1 MIMHTTRRSTLVLLD
16 WANLTLGLREEQTLN
31 VIVTENSVRRHKY

>member
-1 MIMHTTRRSTLVLLD
+1 MHLVGQSILIRLG

-31 VIVTENSVRRHKY
+31 VIVAENSVRRYKY